1 MNIITK
7 GLRYVLNKDAHILA
21 PKLSW
26 RTSLIGAKSRFLLNN
41 LKDTIKPNPIG
52 KKFQTIMATN
62 PTAQQVQEACDLFTK
77 ATGIKMIMTN
87 PKGAISFSNLAHTI
101 LRDIKD
107 GSFPK
112 DIKYIIFGHGN
123 GTTLNNTWH
132 VANDPSVKIFDFIKK
147 NIPKGEKVL
156 VDCCEETPKE
166 LRHLIPKSKPA
177 IGKVV
182 TELESSYH
190 TPAKIVKSGTD
201 EIIGGYANGI
211 ASYYI

>member
-26 RTSLIGAKSRFLLNN
+26 RTSLVGAKCRFLLND
-41 LKDTIKPNPIG
+41 LKNAIKPDPIG
-52 KKFQTIMATN
+52 EKFQSVMANN
-62 PTAQQVQEACDLFTK
+62 PTEQQAQEVCDLFTK

>member
-1 MNIITK
+1 
-7 GLRYVLNKDAHILA
+7 
-21 PKLSW
+21 
-26 RTSLIGAKSRFLLNN
+26 
-41 LKDTIKPNPIG
+41 
-52 KKFQTIMATN
+52 MATN

-101 LRDIKD
+101 LRDIKE
-107 GSFPK
+107 GNFPK
-112 DIKYIIFGHGN
+112 DIKYIILGHGS
-123 GTTLNNTWH
+123 GSTLNDTWH
-132 VANDPSVKIFDFIKK
+132 VANNPSVKIFDFIKK

-190 TPAKIVKSGTD
+190 TPAKIVKSGTN